1 MLYVVSS
8 GTDLDQA
15 REGAVGE
22 PCRKSFAPEPE
33 ARSQWVTRRRR
44 APATNCVTSVIN
56 TTAPLAYFA
65 AFTPSV
71 VITTR
76 FMVPSLL

>member
-15 REGAVGE
+15 REGAVSE

-33 ARSQWVTRRRR
+33 A
-44 APATNCVTSVIN
+44 
-56 TTAPLAYFA
+56 
-65 AFTPSV
+65 
-71 VITTR
+71 
-76 FMVPSLL
+76 